1 MMDYSPLD
9 LDHDREDRT
18 GFPEVVFGQGK
29 TADEIRAAVNGIA
42 DRSGRAL
49 ATRVEI
55 SEGAAIAASIE
66 NAEWHPRSRCIA
78 VDRQNTRLEGSVA
91 IVCAGTS
98 DLPVAEEAALT
109 AKLAGADTQLIVDVG
124 VAGLHRILAHRE
136 TLQSCYAI
144 VVVAGMEGAL
154 PSVVA
159 GLVSVPVIAVP
170 TSIGYGAS
178 FSGVTA
184 LLGML
189 NSCSPGISVV
199 NIDNGFG
206 AGLIAS
212 RINRLAC
219 HGNYADQGNSGN
231 SADDLPT
238 LPQDEKQGNQGTR
251 DLEGETSR

>member
-1 MMDYSPLD
+1 MNINPLD

-29 TADEIRAAVNGIA
+29 TPDEIQKAVSAIA
-42 DRSGRAL
+42 DRSGVAL
-49 ATRVEI
+49 ATRVDANAGEGIAQEI
-55 SEGAAIAASIE
+55 P
-66 NAEWHPRSRCIA
+66 NAQWHPRCRCIS
-78 VDRQNTRLEGSVA
+78 VDRRSSVSSGLIA
-91 IVCAGTS
+91 VICAGTS
-98 DLPVAEEAALT
+98 DLPVAQEAALT
-109 AKLAGADTQLIVDVG
+109 SELAGAKTELIVDVG
-124 VAGLHRILAHRE
+124 VAGLHRILAHKS
-136 TLQSCYAI
+136 TLQQCNAI

-178 FSGVTA
+178 FAGVTA

-219 HGNYADQGNSGN
+219 QGIAENSSDHLPGAPKDGKQNWQEN
-231 SADDLPT
+231 SEP
-238 LPQDEKQGNQGTR
+238 
-251 DLEGETSR
+251 EGEPIR